1 MSQKVL
7 VRGFKWV
14 EYTSQFSKDFIE
26 NFKRDSDDGYFLEVD
41 IQHPKRSLTFSQW
54 VSLFFWNNES
64 WKSWEKRR
72 SIKAWLKRYIDMNIE
87 LRKSKK

>member
-14 EYTSQFSKDFIE
+14 EYTSQFRKDFIE

-41 IQHPKRSLTFSQW
+41 IQHPKRSLIFSQW
-54 VSLFFWNNES
+54 VTLFFWNNES
-64 WKSWEKRR
+64 WKIEKL
-72 SIKAWLKRYIDMNIE
+72 ITNFFKKEEALK
-87 LRKSKK
+87 LG